1 MFVFAPNDTLEF
13 NTCEVLKANNK
24 TSATFARRCGSS
36 HCIALTNGVLE
47 DMDVSKVSGNLV
59 MTRNSHY
66 VCGDNPARNESFML
80 ELVCGPEKTPAYVDS
95 YSDPCTVHIQL
106 QTKMGCPVYS
116 WTLLKHLIGTILI
129 MIGLIL
135 TICGKFTQRWL
146 LQVLIPLLIFVS
158 AIEICAAKGFL
169 NQESTVTNFAIFAV
183 VVFISMGVGS
193 WLGRAM

>member
-1 MFVFAPNDTLEF
+1 
-13 NTCEVLKANNK
+13 
-24 TSATFARRCGSS
+24 
-36 HCIALTNGVLE
+36 
-47 DMDVSKVSGNLV
+47 
-59 MTRNSHY
+59 
-66 VCGDNPARNESFML
+66 
-80 ELVCGPEKTPAYVDS
+80 
-95 YSDPCTVHIQL
+95 
-106 QTKMGCPVYS
+106 MGCPVYS

-169 NQESTVTNFAIFAV
+169 NQESTVANFAIFAV